1 MKLRRNV
8 HKARS
13 NFGLWLDKQDDL
25 TISALEKASDI
36 SYVTIS
42 KLCKNQNY
50 LPRFST
56 IAKVNKGLK
65 ALGKDIDLKDF
76 FAKEFY

>member
-1 MKLRRNV
+1 MRSNV
-8 HKARS
+8 HKSRS
-13 NFGLWLDKQDDL
+13 NFGLWLDKQEDL

-42 KLCKNQNY
+42 KLCKDQNY
-50 LPRFST
+50 LPRLST

-65 ALGKDIDLKDF
+65 TLGKDIDLKDF